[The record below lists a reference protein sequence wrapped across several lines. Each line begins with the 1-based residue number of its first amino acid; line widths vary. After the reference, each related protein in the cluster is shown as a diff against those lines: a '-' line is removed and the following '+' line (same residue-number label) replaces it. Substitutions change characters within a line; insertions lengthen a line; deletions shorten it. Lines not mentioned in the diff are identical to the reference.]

1 MSDAGLDRFVTAQDR
16 HWDAIRAEIAA
27 GRKTSHWMWYV
38 FPQLAGLGRSPTAQ
52 HYALA
57 GPDEARAYLD
67 HPVLG
72 PRLRDCAG
80 LLCALPGDD
89 PVAVFGPVDAL
100 KLRSS
105 MTLFDTVAPNDLFAE
120 VLDKYYGGAPDHRTQ
135 SLLA

>member
-1 MSDAGLDRFVTAQDR
+1 MSADLERFVTAQDR

-52 HYALA
+52 HYALE
-57 GPDEARAYLD
+57 GPEEARAYLA

-72 PRLRDCAG
+72 ARLRESAS
-80 LLCALPGDD
+80 LLCDLPGDD
-89 PVAVFGPVDAL
+89 PEAIFGPVDAL

-105 MTLFDTVAPNDLFAE
+105 MTLFDRVAPNDVFAR
-120 VLDKYYGGAPDHRTQ
+120 VLEKYHGGAPDPRTEA
-135 SLLA
+135 LLG

>member
-1 MSDAGLDRFVTAQDR
+1 MTAGLDRFVTAQNR

-52 HYALA
+52 HYALE
-57 GPDEARAYLD
+57 GPEEARDYLA

-72 PRLRDCAG
+72 ARLRESAG
-80 LLCALPGDD
+80 LLCDLSGND
-89 PVAVFGPVDAL
+89 PVAIFGSVDAL

-105 MTLFDTVAPNDLFAE
+105 MTLFDRIAPKDVFAQ
-120 VLDKYYGGAPDHRTQ
+120 VLGKYYGGAPDPRTEA
-135 SLLA
+135 LLD